1 MRRITAILFTAILLV
16 GCGGGGGGGG
26 SSSRP
31 IVMPPPTMTP
41 EPPPAPPMVEAI
53 DVQTA
58 DTDGILDAAGRAA
71 SSNPQFGS
79 VWQSSTNVSGISSSF
94 NGQRL
99 TVGVS
104 RHGKSPI
111 SLDTVDEIY
120 DSGTGGSIVGL
131 SGRSG
136 RTWSTLGV
144 TDNRAT
150 LATIAVDWA
159 DDDVNDYLAG
169 GYWLHVEGDFT
180 TGAITS
186 VGIGAF
192 VDGPEIDLSN
202 PVAIPVQGT
211 ATYRGTGSGLYVG
224 VYGNDVPGVAPG
236 SAEVAEFTGIATLTA
251 DFQLRSIQ
259 GCVGCEGGLEASGIF
274 EDGATGESYG
284 FEGTAD
290 YQIRL
295 GSAQISTNGFFSRNH
310 VWVTGTGLPLV
321 DSSGAWGGRFSSIQD
336 ADGDPRLVAGTFGGG
351 FTSRGGTQATYL
363 GAFGAGKQ

>member
-26 SSSRP
+26 SSRP
-31 IVMPPPTMTP
+31 PVSMQ
-41 EPPPAPPMVEAI
+41 PPPAKPAPPQIEASDI
-53 DVQTA
+53 QTA
-58 DTDGILDAAGRAA
+58 DTDEILDAAGRAA

-79 VWQSSTNVSGISSSF
+79 VWQSSANVSGISLSF

-104 RHGKSPI
+104 RHGASPI

-144 TDNRAT
+144 TDNSAT
-150 LATIAVDWA
+150 LATIGVDWA

-192 VDGPEIDLSN
+192 VDGPEIDLAN
-202 PVAIPVQGT
+202 PVAVPVQGT
-211 ATYRGTGSGLYVG
+211 ATYRGTGSGLYAG
-224 VYGNDVPGVAPG
+224 IYGTDVPNVAQG
-236 SAEVAEFTGIATLTA
+236 SAEIGEFTGVATLTA
-251 DFQLRSIQ
+251 DFTGRSIQ
-259 GCVGCEGGLEASGIF
+259 GCIGCESGLAVSGIF

-284 FEGTAD
+284 FAETSNVH
-290 YQIRL
+290 IRL
-295 GSAQISTNGFFSRNH
+295 GSASISSNGIFRRNH
-310 VWVTGTGLPLV
+310 VTVEGTGLPFT
-321 DSSGAWGGRFSSIQD
+321 DADGAWGGRFSSIQD
-336 ADGDPRLVAGTFGGG
+336 ADGDPRLVAGTFGGR
-351 FTSRGGTQATYL
+351 FSTRGGTRAVYI